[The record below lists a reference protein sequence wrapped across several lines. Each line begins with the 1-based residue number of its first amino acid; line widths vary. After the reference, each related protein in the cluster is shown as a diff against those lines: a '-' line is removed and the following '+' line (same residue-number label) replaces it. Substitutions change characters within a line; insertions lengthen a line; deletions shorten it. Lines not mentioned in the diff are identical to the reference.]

1 MAGNVC
7 GNVDIEDDCV
17 DRRPLHY
24 AKVAMGSR
32 RFDLGWPG
40 SGIGPGTDMPK
51 KSHQQELL
59 PLQTFWINI

>member
-1 MAGNVC
+1 MGVEMWTLKMIAW
-7 GNVDIEDDCV
+7 
-17 DRRPLHY
+17 RPLHY